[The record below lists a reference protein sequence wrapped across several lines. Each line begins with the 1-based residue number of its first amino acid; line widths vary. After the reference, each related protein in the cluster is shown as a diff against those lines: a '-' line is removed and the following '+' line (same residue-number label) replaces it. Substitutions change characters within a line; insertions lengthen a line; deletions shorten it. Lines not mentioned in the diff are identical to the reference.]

1 MGRTAF
7 FPARCLTGFV
17 AAGAEAL
24 IYTCMKPRLE
34 KLTLAPKYSFI
45 LQHDV
50 CAYYPTPWHYHPE
63 FELVLVV
70 SSTGQRTV
78 GDHTEKFADGDLVFL
93 GPNLPHAYQNDPAYY
108 QGDPALQAEA
118 IVIQFREEFLGP
130 GFFRLPEMT
139 AVSQL
144 FDKARFG
151 LKLLG
156 STRRQVAALMQ
167 HMLFLNGY
175 QRITHLLQILEIL
188 SVSEEYQLL
197 VSPGFVQQYAA
208 AGTDPITKAHEY
220 IVTNFRQD
228 ISLADAAGVA
238 NLSVPTFCRSFKAC
252 TRKSF
257 SHFLN
262 EVRVGYAC
270 KLLLEDKYNITRI
283 CYESGFNNMSNF
295 NRQFKK
301 ITGIPPLQYRKRRKA
316 PIPAAAALPA

>member
-1 MGRTAF
+1 
-7 FPARCLTGFV
+7 
-17 AAGAEAL
+17 
-24 IYTCMKPRLE
+24 MKPRLE

-50 CAYYPTPWHYHPE
+50 YPYYPTPWHYHPE

-78 GDHTEKFADGDLVFL
+78 GDHAERFAEGDLVFL
-93 GPNLPHAYQNDPAYY
+93 GPNLPHAFQNDPAYY
-108 QGDPALQAEA
+108 KGNPCLKAEA
-118 IVIQFREEFLGP
+118 IVIQFREGFLGQ
-130 GFFRLPEMT
+130 GFFNLPEMIP
-139 AVSQL
+139 VRQL
-144 FDKARFG
+144 FDKSRFG
-151 LKLLG
+151 LKILG
-156 STRRQVAALMQ
+156 DTRHRVADLMQ
-167 HMLFLNGY
+167 QMPAQQGY
-175 QRITHLLQILEIL
+175 RRITTLLQILEML
-188 SVSEEYQLL
+188 SLSEEYQLL

-208 AGTDPITKAHEY
+208 AGTDPIAKAHAY

-228 ISLADAAGVA
+228 ISLADVAGVA
-238 NLSVPTFCRSFKAC
+238 NLSIPSFCRSFKAC

-270 KLLLEDKYNITRI
+270 KLLLEDQYNITRI

-301 ITGIPPLQYRKRRKA
+301 ITGIPPLQYRKRRKDE
-316 PIPAAAALPA
+316 LVDSR